1 MLVNAD
7 TLRALRDKYLEIKR
21 LRDEDA
27 AGLAHDPKLE
37 MAELARRFPGALRE
51 CDELPMAEIERR
63 LAVLEEAVAQR
74 APAPQWAT
82 LQIAYHGWMRAV
94 LRIKRIAAGRG
105 AVHATAVLAE
115 LVRGHRPEPDE
126 PPFATFDEASVRA
139 ILEPSEGRLN
149 PWVYLRVAE
158 QHGVEPDEVRAALFL
173 RRTAGKPLHRS

>member
-21 LRDEDA
+21 LRDEHA

-63 LAVLEEAVAQR
+63 LAVLEDAVAQR
-74 APAPQWAT
+74 APAPQWAA
-82 LQIAYHGWMRAV
+82 LQIGYHGWMRAV
-94 LRIKRIAAGRG
+94 LRIKRIAAGRR
-105 AVHATAVLAE
+105 AVDAAAVLEE
-115 LVRGHRPEPDE
+115 LARGYRPEPDE
-126 PPFATFDEASVRA
+126 PALAILDEGSVRA

-149 PWVYLRVAE
+149 PWVYLRVAD
-158 QHGVEPDEVRAALFL
+158 QHGVAPDEVRAALFL
-173 RRTAGKPLHRS
+173 RPEPGKPPNRS